1 MEIASGGPPTW
12 GDGMAVTWL
21 VARARTAER
30 RSEMET
36 ILAIVKIETL
46 IIGLLCS
53 DVLLS

>member
-1 MEIASGGPPTW
+1 MEIASGGPPVW

-36 ILAIVKIETL
+36 ILTIVKIDTF
-46 IIGLLCS
+46 
-53 DVLLS
+53 DN